1 MCLLQPANAMFAET
15 TRIHELSF
23 YLRVS
28 LEVMLHLIKI
38 LSLYKRPILSNFLN
52 WEELNE
58 LVWLLI

>member
-15 TRIHELSF
+15 TRIHELRFLFES
-23 YLRVS
+23 VS
-28 LEVMLHLIKI
+28 GSYATFNKNTFLI
-38 LSLYKRPILSNFLN
+38 RPILFNFLN